1 MTPSQHGDEPDDSA
15 LITRVQRGDA
25 SAFEPLIDRHLPHI
39 RAFVALRA
47 PVLHLVDEIAH
58 ETFVFAFQKIADFNA
73 ADPFRAWLR
82 AIAWNLLRAE
92 IQRCVREQ
100 ANQSRYAGALAV
112 EMQRSGESAGASLE
126 AEFLEQCIREVPAEF
141 QRLLTLK
148 YREERTSEEIART
161 LARSVEWVRVVLF
174 RIRKQ
179 LRECIENKL
188 ERARTC

>member
-1 MTPSQHGDEPDDSA
+1 MTPSQTGDEPDHA
-15 LITRVQRGDA
+15 LITRVQSGDA

-58 ETFVFAFQKIADFNA
+58 EAFVFAFQNIADFNA

-100 ANQSRYAGALAV
+100 ANQSRYAETLAV

-148 YREERTSEEIART
+148 YREGRTSEEIAGT

-174 RIRKQ
+174 RIRRQ

-188 ERARTC
+188 EKARTC